1 VSGIRRRDFVIL
13 LGGGAAAAWPLVA
26 RAQHTRVPVV
36 GLLNAGSRAERIKHL
51 AAFREALSEAGY
63 VEGQN
68 VSIEYRWAEDRY
80 DRLPALAADLIGR
93 QVAVIATPGST
104 PAALAAKRATT
115 TIPIVFS
122 SGSDPVRL
130 GLVASLSRPD
140 SNLTGM
146 SILTSLLV
154 TKQFD
159 LLHQLA
165 PATEMIGLLVNPNF
179 PDTEPIMRDAQAAAK
194 ARGQKVAVAKA
205 SAANQF
211 DSAFTTLLQQGIG
224 TLLVPADPL
233 LFSRREQLV
242 ALARAHAMP
251 AIYSLREFVDAGGL
265 MSYGPSNIEGWRQV
279 GVYAGRILKGEK
291 PADLPVQQS
300 TRFEFVINLRTAKAL
315 GLDVP
320 DRLLALVDEVI
331 E

>member
-1 VSGIRRRDFVIL
+1 VKRREFITL
-13 LGGGAAAAWPLVA
+13 LGGAAAAWPLA
-26 RAQHTRVPVV
+26 TRAQHTNVPVI
-36 GLLNAGSRAERIKHL
+36 GLLNAGSPAERIKHL

-63 VEGQN
+63 IEGQN

-179 PDTEPIMRDAQAAAK
+179 PDTESIMRDAQAAAK

-205 SAANQF
+205 SAANQL
-211 DSAFTTLLQQGIG
+211 DAAFTTLLQQGIG

-242 ALARAHAMP
+242 ALAADHAMP

-279 GVYAGRILKGEK
+279 GVYASRILKGEK